1 MRHIGYFDHLKAD
14 ARNVTDSMTFPT
26 KSGNQNFIVFLEEVQ
41 APVVGD
47 EGRDFLAIL
56 DQLDPHALPDGGVG
70 LLGLNPYFLQHDALG
85 VRGASE
91 GVGLERRAQVGLLV
105 LLVVPLL
112 VALVAAQLPGGAE
125 PTALAHPASARA

>member
-1 MRHIGYFDHLKAD
+1 
-14 ARNVTDSMTFPT
+14 MTFPT
-26 KSGNQNFIVFLEEVQ
+26 KSSNQNFIVFLDEVQ

-91 GVGLERRAQVGLLV
+91 GVGLERRAQVGEGPHVCREREQCSAESGRQKQTSKPVQIKKSLGWK
-105 LLVVPLL
+105 PW
-112 VALVAAQLPGGAE
+112 GGAQE
-125 PTALAHPASARA
+125 SVLHNAFQGILMS

>member
-1 MRHIGYFDHLKAD
+1 
-14 ARNVTDSMTFPT
+14 MTFPT
-26 KSGNQNFIVFLEEVQ
+26 KSSNQNFIVFLDEVQ

-91 GVGLERRAQVGLLV
+91 GVGWQMGHQSHSSAFLCAHLIHWLILGPEFYSGYL
-105 LLVVPLL
+105 
-112 VALVAAQLPGGAE
+112 AADVNV
-125 PTALAHPASARA
+125 TFSAANF